1 MYNSKNRFK
10 GKLTVH
16 IILVT
21 KYRKAILKKTLL
33 SLIYKVINDI
43 AMDMNCILQSI
54 NGSSDHIHILICYPP
69 SVSVDSLVKRIKQ
82 NTTYKCWQKHYVYL
96 SKYYYKQ
103 HLLWTDGYFAS
114 STGMIS
120 DDIVKQYIENQ

>member
-1 MYNSKNRFK
+1 MYQSKNRFK

-21 KYRKAILKKTLL
+21 KYRRPILTKAL
-33 SLIYKVINDI
+33 SKLIHQTIFEI
-43 AMDMNCILQSI
+43 AQNTNCII
-54 NGSSDHIHILICYPP
+54 EAIDGDVDHIHILICYPP
-69 SVSVDSLVKRIKQ
+69 TVAVSCLVNKMKQ
-82 NTTYKCWQKHYVYL
+82 ITTHKCWEKHENYLAKHYYQ
-96 SKYYYKQ
+96 K

>member
-69 SVSVDSLVKRIKQ
+69 SVQ
-82 NTTYKCWQKHYVYL
+82 
-96 SKYYYKQ
+96 
-103 HLLWTDGYFAS
+103 
-114 STGMIS
+114 
-120 DDIVKQYIENQ
+120 

>member
-21 KYRKAILKKTLL
+21 KYRKPILIKKIQK
-33 SLIYKVINDI
+33 LIRKTIFDI
-43 AMDMNCILQSI
+43 ANDMNCTVQAV
-54 NGSSDHIHILICYPP
+54 NGTKDHIHILICYPP
-69 SVSVDSLVKRIKQ
+69 SISVENLVKRIKQ
-82 NTTYKCWQKHYVYL
+82 NTTHKCWKQYYTYL
-96 SKYYYKQ
+96 SKYYYEQ